1 MAETHSIELQRE
13 TVAAPASVWSVLT
26 DLDRAAE
33 VLSGVD
39 RVERLAG
46 DGYRVGTRWRE
57 TRTMMG
63 RSASEEMAV
72 TAVEPGRSTTVEA
85 GAAGVHYRTAFTL
98 TPLPDRGTCLAMVFS
113 GSPVEPTA
121 PQRLAWRLFGAWGL
135 RMSAKAMRQD
145 LADIAAAAE
154 RSGN

>member
-1 MAETHSIELQRE
+1 MPDSHSVELQHE
-13 TVAAPASVWSVLT
+13 TTAAPPSVWAVLT

-33 VLSGVD
+33 VLTGVD
-39 RVERLAG
+39 RVERLSG
-46 DGYRVGTRWRE
+46 DGYQVGTRWRE

-63 RSASEEMAV
+63 RSASEEMVV

-85 GAAGVHYRTAFTL
+85 DAVGVHYRTAFTL
-98 TPLPDRGTCLAMVFS
+98 APLPEGGTRVTMVFS

-121 PQRLAWRLFGAWGL
+121 FQRLTWRLFGAWGL